1 MKNPYPFLRQNSL
14 LTGNIFWDWL
24 VGKNLLLIDITYIDA
39 FCRGAA
45 PVNGWGNFEVQLE
58 KSQKCNG
65 SNRPWSWRNK
75 AF

>member
-39 FCRGAA
+39 FYRGAA
-45 PVNGWGNFEVQLE
+45 SNDLGAEV
-58 KSQKCNG
+58 SV
-65 SNRPWSWRNK
+65 
-75 AF
+75 